1 MCVHALR
8 CCVVGKKPV
17 TSCLPE
23 WDSVRK
29 TLLCTLVA
37 AALLAACGK
46 PKQAAR
52 MMTVQ
57 TATISEATFE
67 PNIQAISV
75 LESTTNVALRPETDG
90 RVVRVLARDGQQVKA
105 GQPIL
110 VLDLSLIHI

>member
-1 MCVHALR
+1 
-8 CCVVGKKPV
+8 
-17 TSCLPE
+17 
-23 WDSVRK
+23 
-29 TLLCTLVA
+29 
-37 AALLAACGK
+37 
-46 PKQAAR
+46 

-110 VLDLSLIHI
+110 VLDNVPWAFCDPSKCTSAGSNTPAK